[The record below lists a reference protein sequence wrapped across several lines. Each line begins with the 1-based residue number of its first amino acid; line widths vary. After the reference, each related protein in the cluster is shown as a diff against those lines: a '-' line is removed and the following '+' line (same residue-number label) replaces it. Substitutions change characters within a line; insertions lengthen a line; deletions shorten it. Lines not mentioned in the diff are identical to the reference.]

1 MEMFNKGEDAQKASL
16 CKQKKTIENVEY
28 YW

>member
-16 CKQKKTIENVEY
+16 CKEKKTTEKVEY
-28 YW
+28 W

>member
-28 YW
+28 W